1 MQCVGPWQML
11 ETAWMTQ
18 TLRPRPPMQPSC
30 ACLRSWPGSRR
41 CSGLQ
46 EVGCCVCYLAGMWV
60 VEVVG
65 GGGGLCPGEGEG
77 GMQPGV
83 A

>member
-1 MQCVGPWQML
+1 
-11 ETAWMTQ
+11 
-18 TLRPRPPMQPSC
+18 
-30 ACLRSWPGSRR
+30 
-41 CSGLQ
+41 
-46 EVGCCVCYLAGMWV
+46 LAGMWV